1 MKKVLLITSV
11 LCGFAI
17 LTGCQSNYIN
27 QPTSLLNIKA
37 EARVEPIISVGEK
50 IEGSAAVSRTFFVFV
65 HGPGKFAEGVNYGN
79 NSYKDQSVSTSIFT
93 DTVVMAKAAAA
104 YRACAENKADFIIC
118 PRYVIS
124 VSDYFFYKEVIAK
137 VTGYKGVLRDIKMP
151 EDKPKEKGFQIEK
164 QLKEITDDID
174 GIKDS
179 TADLASTKK
188 LEYQDDLQKDVKKK
202 DMNPD
207 TDMKLNS
214 KINFNK

>member
-1 MKKVLLITSV
+1 MKKGLIIATA
-11 LCGFAI
+11 LCGIII
-17 LTGCQSNYIN
+17 LAGCQSNYIN
-27 QPTSLLNIKA
+27 QPTSLLQIKA
-37 EARVEPIISVGEK
+37 EAKVEPIISVGGK
-50 IEGSAAVSRTFFVFV
+50 IEGTAAVTRTAFVFV

-79 NSYKDQSVSTSIFT
+79 NNYKDQSVSTSIFC

-124 VSDYFFYKEVIAK
+124 VTDYFFYKKVVAK
-137 VTGYKGVLRDIKMP
+137 VTGYKGTLRDVKVAG
-151 EDKPKEKGFQIEK
+151 DKPQKNFQIEK
-164 QLKEITDDID
+164 QLKKITNDLE

-179 TADLASTKK
+179 TKDLASTKK

-207 TDMKLNS
+207 SDMKLDS
-214 KINFNK
+214 KIDIN

>member
-1 MKKVLLITSV
+1 MKKGLFIASA
-11 LCGFAI
+11 LCGIMI
-17 LTGCQSNYIN
+17 LAGCQSNYIN
-27 QPTSLLNIKA
+27 QPTSLLQIKA
-37 EARVEPIISVGEK
+37 EARVEPVISVGEK
-50 IEGSAAVSRTFFVFV
+50 IEGTAAVTRTAFVFV

-79 NSYKDQSVSTSIFT
+79 NNYREESVSTSIFT

-124 VSDYFFYKEVIAK
+124 VTDYFFYKEVVAK
-137 VTGYKGVLRDIKMP
+137 VTGYKGTLRDVRMP
-151 EDKPKEKGFQIEK
+151 VDKPKKGSQIEK
-164 QLKEITDDID
+164 QLKEITDDLE

-179 TADLASTKK
+179 TKDLASTKK

-207 TDMKLNS
+207 SDMKLNS
-214 KINFNK
+214 NINLNK